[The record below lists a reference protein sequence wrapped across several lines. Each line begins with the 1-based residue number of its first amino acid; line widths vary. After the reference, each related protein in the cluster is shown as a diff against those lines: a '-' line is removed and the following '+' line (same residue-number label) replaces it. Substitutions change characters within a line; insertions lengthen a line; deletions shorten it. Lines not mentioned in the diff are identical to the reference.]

1 MTPEKNVKKEPPIPQ
16 ETSET
21 TATENETVKTN
32 PQKKEARSA
41 SRKSASFL
49 AKIAILSAFGA
60 ILLFVE
66 FPIFPA
72 TPWLKLNLSDLPTL
86 LASFMFGPVSGT
98 AVNAVK
104 LGIALLIRGTST
116 GFVGDLSNLISGTLY
131 AVTAGLIYKI
141 RKDKHGA
148 VLALVVSGIVFC
160 VSMILC
166 NAFILLPAFGITDK
180 DAMSTTLLLTLAFN
194 LIKTTLTGIATFL
207 LYKKLH
213 SLFKKF

>member
-1 MTPEKNVKKEPPIPQ
+1 MENKKDTKNFETEKNENKKSI
-16 ETSET
+16 
-21 TATENETVKTN
+21 KY
-32 PQKKEARSA
+32 R
-41 SRKSASFL
+41 SASFL

-86 LASFMFGPVSGT
+86 LASFMFGPISGT

-131 AVTAGLIYKI
+131 AVTVGLIYKI
-141 RKDKHGA
+141 RKDKRGA
-148 VLALVVSGIVFC
+148 VISLVVSGIVFC
-160 VSMILC
+160 VSMVLC
-166 NAFILLPAFGITDK
+166 NAFILLPAFGITNK
-180 DAMSTTLLLTLAFN
+180 DTMTTKLLLTLAFN
-194 LIKTTLTGIATFL
+194 LIKTTLTGITTFL

-213 SLFKKF
+213 TLFKKF

>member
-1 MTPEKNVKKEPPIPQ
+1 MKNKTETKNIETEKSENKK
-16 ETSET
+16 
-21 TATENETVKTN
+21 
-32 PQKKEARSA
+32 SA
-41 SRKSASFL
+41 KYRSASFL

-86 LASFMFGPVSGT
+86 LASFMFGPISGT

-141 RKDKHGA
+141 RKDKRGAIIALVASGA
-148 VLALVVSGIVFC
+148 VFC
-160 VSMILC
+160 ISMILC
-166 NAFILLPAFGITDK
+166 NAFILLPAFGMTDEN
-180 DAMSTTLLLTLAFN
+180 AMATTLLLTLAFN
-194 LIKTTLTGIATFL
+194 LIKTTLTGVATFL

-213 SLFKKF
+213 TLFKKF